1 MQSYHLKG
9 SGQLCGL
16 IAAETLGRVAVHG
29 SVLKWEH
36 ILSAALL
43 SSIAGDEANEPG
55 KLRGTAA
62 LGKAVAEKSAM
73 AFQ

>member
-1 MQSYHLKG
+1 M
-9 SGQLCGL
+9 
-16 IAAETLGRVAVHG
+16 HG